1 MDRPLLLHPLLHLLV
16 LDVLVFGYDKVVVA
30 VIGRIADRLSLEA
43 KPVNRLLSP
52 WSQGICYQVTT
63 DNLSML
69 GMTDNVVAALAII
82 VSVQLLVLMWLTGT
96 TWLKQPSSDGVGIN
110 NRS

>member
-1 MDRPLLLHPLLHLLV
+1 M
-16 LDVLVFGYDKVVVA
+16 
-30 VIGRIADRLSLEA
+30 
-43 KPVNRLLSP
+43 
-52 WSQGICYQVTT
+52 CYQVTT

-96 TWLKQPSSDGVGIN
+96 TW
-110 NRS
+110 